1 MYDQVKVVLRDG
13 RVVEGPQVRHALGN
27 VKRPLA
33 PDDLSRKFLDCFAS
47 ANAGVDAGALLADL
61 QRLETLPSVR
71 DLVRRSRLP
80 AAA

>member
-1 MYDQVKVVLRDG
+1 
-13 RVVEGPQVRHALGN
+13 

-33 PDDLSRKFLDCFAS
+33 PEDLSRKFLDCFATAS
-47 ANAGVDAGALLADL
+47 GIVRPDVDADALLADL
-61 QRLETLPSVR
+61 QRLEALPSVR